1 MIPAILA
8 GWTLQKLTPYLI
20 VGAGSAVV
28 GFGLAW
34 WLQSDRV
41 AGVKDQ
47 LAAMTTMHD
56 MAQQDA
62 RRWHQAAEDRRVI
75 IEQRNAEIEAARAD
89 LKSAEAILVTA
100 DMVAK
105 AEAEDLN
112 AEIRKWKERARANP
126 QDVRP
131 IGPIARDAIG
141 VLVAP

>member
-1 MIPAILA
+1 MLPAIL
-8 GWTLQKLTPYLI
+8 LTPLARYAI
-20 VGAGSAVV
+20 VGAGAAIA

-47 LAAMTTMHD
+47 LAAMTTLHD
-56 MAQQDA
+56 MATQDA
-62 RRWHQAAEDRRVI
+62 ARWHQAAEERRAI
-75 IEQRNAEIEAARAD
+75 IDQRNAEVEAAKAD
-89 LKSAEAILVTA
+89 LKQAEAILETV
-100 DMVAK
+100 DMAAR

-131 IGPIARDAIG
+131 LGPIARDAVG
-141 VLVAP
+141 VLVGP